1 MACPPDNGR
10 APGVGHT
17 MVCPYD
23 NSEPPCGWTV
33 DVLNVVQGHGAS
45 GIHAG

>member
-1 MACPPDNGR
+1 
-10 APGVGHT
+10 

-33 DVLNVVQGHGAS
+33 DVLNVVRGMGRWEFTLADVYAEEAALARLHP
-45 GIHAG
+45 